1 MKYFYQILEQQFW
14 MKRYFLIKRNAAGI
28 TSIYPTIAE
37 RIKIGIWR
45 IVTLQFSISFI
56 HLLIVFYQPEIGV
69 LSFIEYCFKSQR
81 SRTALRNIGKY
92 IPCPR
97 IGIQFCHC
105 TVSPRHIPC
114 TTGFQFCNDS
124 RFRCY
129 VFHLIPE

>member
-1 MKYFYQILEQQFW
+1 

-69 LSFIEYCFKSQR
+69 LSFIEYCFK
-81 SRTALRNIGKY
+81 AKEAEPL
-92 IPCPR
+92 
-97 IGIQFCHC
+97 
-105 TVSPRHIPC
+105 
-114 TTGFQFCNDS
+114 
-124 RFRCY
+124 
-129 VFHLIPE
+129 